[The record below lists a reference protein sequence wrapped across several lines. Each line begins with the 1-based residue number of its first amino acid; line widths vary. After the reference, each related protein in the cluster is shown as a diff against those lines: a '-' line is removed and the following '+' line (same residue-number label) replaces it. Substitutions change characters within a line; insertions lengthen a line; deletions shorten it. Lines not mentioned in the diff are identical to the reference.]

1 MPIVELR
8 FPNVLQTSVQIGDYA
23 YFSNPIAVGPEREYP
38 RGEPGVPAGKTH
50 TPHMTNTQSEII
62 MIGEIV
68 DIGQWTY
75 NDNLSIR
82 SHNTFAG
89 RPPVQDA
96 GFIHCDMPQ
105 DLFNQYWDQ
114 IQNSQCET
122 IPDPNA
128 TVITGDCANYTHAIN
143 HPVINND
150 SGSWLWGIGNGSY
163 SGYLPPQ
170 NPFIWFF
177 DNPTVDSSEIL
188 FHITNDPANFPV
200 NAFDNA
206 CEVQPNTKNVN
217 GVDDLVQGL
226 TNVWQSAGWFQLSI
240 VNQHGTFGNFQTEFP
255 IDSSVTTPAGHTS
268 YGNTCHFF
276 PANYQPFGAPN
287 YNNPGRA
294 SANDMISKMI
304 ELYPNG
310 GYSYGMTYQEFINH
324 HENYMNTFLASV
336 WNVGGQPP
344 EFNFDLHAYFGD
356 WSTGSYTPGFTTN
369 CEDPSFIMFSKDNKA
384 NMSSLLGYYAS
395 VEFRNN
401 STDKAE
407 LFSVGTVFTESS
419 K

>member
-23 YFSNPIAVGPEREYP
+23 YFSNPIAVGPQREYP

-68 DIGQWTY
+68 DIGQWIY

-82 SHNTFAG
+82 SHDTFAG

-114 IQNSQCET
+114 IRSSQCET
-122 IPDPNA
+122 IPDPSA
-128 TVITGDCANYTHAIN
+128 TVITGDCANYIHAIN

-150 SGSWLWGIGNGSY
+150 MTAAWLWGGNTAHY
-163 SGYLPPQ
+163 NGYLPPE
-170 NPFIWFF
+170 NPFVWFF
-177 DNPTVDSSEIL
+177 DNPTVDSSEVL
-188 FHITNDPANFPV
+188 FHITNDPTIVAPYIQ
-200 NAFDNA
+200 DA
-206 CEVQPNTKNVN
+206 CEVQPNTKDVN
-217 GVDDLVQGL
+217 GVDDFAQGL
-226 TNVWQSAGWFQLSI
+226 VNVWQSAGWFQLSL
-240 VNQHGTFGNFQTEFP
+240 VNATGPALNLTFQFP
-255 IDSSVTTPAGHTS
+255 TSPGIITPVGHTS
-268 YGNTCHFF
+268 YGNAQHFYPTNF
-276 PANYQPFGAPN
+276 NGQG
-287 YNNPGRA
+287 NPGNA
-294 SANDMISKMI
+294 SANDIISKMI

-310 GYSYGMTYQEFINH
+310 GYDYGMTYQEFIDH
-324 HENYMNTFLASV
+324 HGSYMQSFLNSIYG
-336 WNVGGQPP
+336 NNNIP
-344 EFNFDLHAYFGD
+344 FHFDLHAYFGG
-356 WSTGSYTPGFTTN
+356 WPTGSYTPGFTTN
-369 CEDPSFIMFSKDNKA
+369 CEEPSFIMFSKDNKA

-407 LFSVGTVFTESS
+407 LFNVGTVFTESS